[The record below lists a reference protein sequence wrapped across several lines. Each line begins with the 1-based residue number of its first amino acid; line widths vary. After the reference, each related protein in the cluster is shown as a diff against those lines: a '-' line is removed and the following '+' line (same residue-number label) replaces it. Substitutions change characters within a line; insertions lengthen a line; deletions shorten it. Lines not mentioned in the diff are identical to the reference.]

1 MKQPKVI
8 YEDNHLLVVEKPA
21 GLLTQPA
28 PNQPESLE
36 SWAKQWI
43 KETHQ
48 KPGNVFLHAVHRLDK
63 PVSGLVLF
71 AKTSKALERLNASV
85 RAKEFQKTYAAL
97 VEGELTTGTTLV
109 HYLLHSE
116 HHAQVVV
123 KNHPQAKE
131 ARLSYKLLELRK
143 HTSLIEI
150 DLETGRYHQIRL
162 QLSHVGHPIIG
173 DTKYG
178 SRMSFEG
185 IALHHTRLQITHPVT
200 KESLCFD
207 SPIPF

>member
-1 MKQPKVI
+1 MKQPNII
-8 YEDNHLLVVEKPA
+8 YEDNHLLVADKPA

-28 PNQPESLE
+28 PDQLESLE
-36 SWAKQWI
+36 MRAKQWL
-43 KETHQ
+43 KEKHQ

-85 RAKEFQKTYAAL
+85 RAKEFQKTYIAL
-97 VEGELTTGTTLV
+97 AEGELAGNATLV

-116 HHAQVVV
+116 HHAQVVA

-131 ARLSYKLLELRK
+131 ARLSCKLLELRQ
-143 HTSLIEI
+143 HCSLIEI

-162 QLSHVGHPIIG
+162 QLSHIGHPIVG
-173 DTKYG
+173 DAKYG
-178 SRMSFEG
+178 SRTLFQG

-200 KESLCFD
+200 KEHLSFD
-207 SPIPF
+207 SPPPF